1 MKRSSRRASSSWRT
15 CLSDP
20 SHCHEAFLI
29 CFKNTNQSQCIRSV
43 IRLAVQVD
51 EAVRTRGFAMS
62 ELWESVS
69 YKQIIRFHGRRREV
83 SEDIS
88 EEKIERLMK
97 RFKEMSDR
105 YGESTMKLI
114 SEGWGL
120 LENKDMMNNR
130 EKFENLKRSL
140 DYLRESREK
149 FGDDAIPLAL
159 EEFKSIIEEMEEK

>member
-1 MKRSSRRASSSWRT
+1 M
-15 CLSDP
+15 
-20 SHCHEAFLI
+20 
-29 CFKNTNQSQCIRSV
+29 
-43 IRLAVQVD
+43 
-51 EAVRTRGFAMS
+51 
-62 ELWESVS
+62 
-69 YKQIIRFHGRRREV
+69 

-105 YGESTMKLI
+105 YGENTMKLI

-130 EKFENLKRSL
+130 EKFEKLKRSL